1 MEKEFTITRVASIAA
16 GVLSALGLAYVGL
29 SQIWNL
35 PFGDQVN
42 QTIGV
47 LVQFISAV
55 LAVYTGKKINDAK
68 NVNKAL
74 SDEELG

>member
-1 MEKEFTITRVASIAA
+1 MEKEFTITRIASIAA

-42 QTIGV
+42 QTTGV
-47 LVQFISAV
+47 VVQFISTV